1 MKHYNNQNDAHSRA
15 KYKVNRIKRFY
26 NHLAAYIKVNS
37 LILGIKF
44 FKNFNFGDSFSDV
57 WVDINFYG
65 IWVFWGIGLAFHAF
79 AVFGTDYFFG
89 KNWEENKIK
98 KFMEDDEHNVNSN
111 KS

>member
-1 MKHYNNQNDAHSRA
+1 MKHYNNQNDSYSRA

-26 NHLAAYIKVNS
+26 NHLAAYIIVNS

-65 IWVFWGIGLAFHAF
+65 VWVFWGIGLAFHAF